1 VDCRGPMQ
9 MDTMH
14 NFMNMKLIT
23 YQDKYDDFDLA
34 KLSTIYRGLLDLY
47 SQPENIIWSCTQQKD
62 STDFLYRIR
71 PRALQKAIMK
81 PVAKVLKKT
90 MNNTAFTYL
99 GRVPF
104 SEEVKSHL
112 KDFNFRSW
120 PDIGDCVM
128 AGADL
133 NGTLILDVCENY
145 ADKGV
150 VASFVEI
157 CRSFGMDMEETQV
170 TVFEQ
175 ANVRL

>member
-1 VDCRGPMQ
+1 

-104 SEEVKSHL
+104 SEE
-112 KDFNFRSW
+112 
-120 PDIGDCVM
+120 
-128 AGADL
+128 
-133 NGTLILDVCENY
+133 
-145 ADKGV
+145 
-150 VASFVEI
+150 
-157 CRSFGMDMEETQV
+157 
-170 TVFEQ
+170 
-175 ANVRL
+175 